1 VQIAAKYNCEVLMS
15 LLLIAYTSLTPTP
28 HPLLLNLGIL
38 VLLEL
43 GVFGALASTK
53 KTTMEL
59 LKVELLFF
67 LKSCL

>member
-1 VQIAAKYNCEVLMS
+1 MVVQIVAKYNCEVLMS
-15 LLLIAYTSLTPTP
+15 LLLIAYNSLTSNPVAAK
-28 HPLLLNLGIL
+28 PLDIG
-38 VLLEL
+38 LLEL

-67 LKSCL
+67 LKSL